1 VPEHGDETA
10 VSSRPLA
17 LFFSE
22 MLERRSEFLVLILCL
37 ATLSGARPALPM
49 LTRELQNLGKYIS
62 QLSLYGF
69 STDCPRQI
77 IETKVQDERALN
89 ENGSQFSVPSIKIW
103 PPSISALLP
112 TQFARFLG
120 LYYIMDAH
128 TTLPRMGGSH

>member
-1 VPEHGDETA
+1 
-10 VSSRPLA
+10 
-17 LFFSE
+17 

-37 ATLSGARPALPM
+37 ATLSGARPALPI

-77 IETKVQDERALN
+77 IEAKVQDECALN

-112 TQFARFLG
+112 TQFARL
-120 LYYIMDAH
+120 
-128 TTLPRMGGSH
+128 